1 MKLLDEN
8 SRLITDIR
16 DDSSK
21 IPYIARMKL
30 LLATSAETE
39 ESGKCYVTM
48 AISHKRFG
56 HQNIGYIEKMEKQEL
71 VEDLNCLD
79 DDFKYCET

>member
-39 ESGKCYVTM
+39 ECGKCYVKM
-48 AISHKRFG
+48 AIWHRDFG
-56 HQNIGYIEKMEKQEL
+56 TRT
-71 VEDLNCLD
+71 LD
-79 DDFKYCET
+79 TLRRWKSKNWSKI